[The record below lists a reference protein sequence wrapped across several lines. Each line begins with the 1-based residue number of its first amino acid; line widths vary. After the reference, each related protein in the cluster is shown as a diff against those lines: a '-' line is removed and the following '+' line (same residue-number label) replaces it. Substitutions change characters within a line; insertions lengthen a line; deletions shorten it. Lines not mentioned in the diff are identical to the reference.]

1 MSLLGVLELY
11 STSHKLFSEARLV
24 VVVLWTSQEVFIGL
38 TPQVGF
44 AELVLFC
51 HGPVNQS
58 LAKWTWVLG
67 RAAERG
73 ALSPSC
79 PGSAFSEEF

>member
-11 STSHKLFSEARLV
+11 STFHKLFSEARLV
-24 VVVLWTSQEVFIGL
+24 GVVLWTSQEVFIGL

-51 HGPVNQS
+51 HGAVNQS
-58 LAKWTWVLG
+58 LTWTWVLG
-67 RAAERG
+67 RAGERG

-79 PGSAFSEEF
+79 PCSTFSEEF